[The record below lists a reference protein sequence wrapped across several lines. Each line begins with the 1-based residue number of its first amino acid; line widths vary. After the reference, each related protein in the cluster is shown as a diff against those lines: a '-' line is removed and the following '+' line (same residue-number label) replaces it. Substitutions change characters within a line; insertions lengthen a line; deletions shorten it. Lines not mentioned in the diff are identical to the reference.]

1 MRLGKVVGQ
10 VVSTAK
16 DPSLHG
22 LTLLIV
28 QPLLAPG
35 EAEQEPFTAADLV
48 GAGPG
53 EVVLCVLGSG
63 ARTLASTQAASIDCA
78 IVAIAD
84 SVIVSN
90 TVVYSK

>member
-28 QPLLAPG
+28 QPLLKSG
-35 EAEQEPFTAADLV
+35 EGEQEPFTAADLV

-53 EVVLCVLGSG
+53 EVVLCVHGSG
-63 ARTLASTQAASIDCA
+63 ARALPSTERATIDCA

-84 SVIVSN
+84 SVIVDN
-90 TVVYSK
+90 NVVYSK